1 MILHELLMEENRYE
15 KIIKKVLKI
24 KIAAASVIALLIIA
38 LVIAGLIIFVPKSIK
53 DTGLY
58 YNDKGETV
66 TVSVNVRYHKG
77 IKDSYYTG
85 EVIVDG
91 TTYRSVYDL
100 YHTKN
105 RLFVIE
111 NDYALTAFKN
121 ILSLTDFSDGDR
133 TVRIIT
139 ILKNGKSESYIG
151 PAADY
156 GEIQSEFGTEAIES
170 ESTQENKK
178 IYYIYDNNSPAVSYE
193 FDTINLYEDREAE
206 CITKVVNPTETV
218 EIEYTNYGSVIS
230 PFPKWITVNGNKLE
244 YDLKYYDSHSYVK
257 SYCMGFTYKGEH
269 YNFLQK
275 NGNIS
280 GIEKDGEPIV
290 YYSYG
295 SDRFKDEVTGVFS
308 KNECGDWVLNSDES
322 FIGNINKIRGSFVTD
337 EVHIYDDETG
347 FYIDSYSPAGS
358 SQSVY
363 SYMTTE
369 YGLPSEVEFTGGRYE
384 LVRRNETESG
394 NDIAVQTVDAGTVY
408 YSSDYF
414 NELLL
419 PEYDKL
425 ENEEYQA
432 GEEKNNVQFSII
444 YDENL
449 NEYTKG
455 QIGVEYV
462 SRFGLTY
469 VYQFEDLCLMYNEK
483 EIIINKDGQEY
494 RLPYD
499 LSNPDS
505 PILPV
510 YYIYRLENDKNGTMD
525 IAIKTGEENSILID
539 VSEMSI
545 VKQPTE

>member
-1 MILHELLMEENRYE
+1 MLEIFR
-15 KIIKKVLKI
+15 KIRKEIFSSIFNKTCFCISVLC
-24 KIAAASVIALLIIA
+24 
-38 LVIAGLIIFVPKSIK
+38 FVFVMTGGCKADAMKPK
-53 DTGLY
+53 
-58 YNDKGETV
+58 N
-66 TVSVNVRYHKG
+66 
-77 IKDSYYTG
+77 
-85 EVIVDG
+85 
-91 TTYRSVYDL
+91 
-100 YHTKN
+100 
-105 RLFVIE
+105 
-111 NDYALTAFKN
+111 
-121 ILSLTDFSDGDR
+121 
-133 TVRIIT
+133 
-139 ILKNGKSESYIG
+139 SESLPKPKVTNMIIET
-151 PAADY
+151 PSEMDAKTAAY
-156 GEIQSEFGTEAIES
+156 ES
-170 ESTQENKK
+170 VQENKK
-178 IYYIYDNNSPAVSYE
+178 LYYIYDNNSLAVSYE

-269 YNFLQK
+269 YSFLQK

-295 SDRFKDEVTGVFS
+295 SDRFKDKVTGVFS

-384 LVRRNETESG
+384 LVRQNETESG

-432 GEEKNNVQFSII
+432 GEEKNDVQFSII

>member
-1 MILHELLMEENRYE
+1 MK

-58 YNDKGETV
+58 YNDKGEAV

-347 FYIDSYSPAGS
+347 FYIDSYSTAGS

-455 QIGVEYV
+455 QLGVEYV

>member
-15 KIIKKVLKI
+15 KKIKKVLKI

-58 YNDKGETV
+58 YNDKGEAV

-178 IYYIYDNNSPAVSYE
+178 IYYIYDNNSLAVSYE

-269 YNFLQK
+269 YSFLQK

-295 SDRFKDEVTGVFS
+295 SDRFKDKVTGVFS

-384 LVRRNETESG
+384 LVRQNETESG

-455 QIGVEYV
+455 QLGVEYV

>member
-1 MILHELLMEENRYE
+1 MK

-24 KIAAASVIALLIIA
+24 KFAAASVIALLIIA

-58 YNDKGETV
+58 YNDKGEAV

-178 IYYIYDNNSPAVSYE
+178 IYYIYDNNSLAVSYE

-455 QIGVEYV
+455 QLGVEYV

-483 EIIINKDGQEY
+483 EIIINMDGQEY

-525 IAIKTGEENSILID
+525 IAIKTGEENSALID
-539 VSEMSI
+539 ISEMSI

>member
-1 MILHELLMEENRYE
+1 MK

-58 YNDKGETV
+58 YNDKGEAV

-178 IYYIYDNNSPAVSYE
+178 IYYIYDNNSLAVSYE

-384 LVRRNETESG
+384 LVRQNETESG

-432 GEEKNNVQFSII
+432 GEEKNDVQFSVI

-455 QIGVEYV
+455 QLGVEYV

-525 IAIKTGEENSILID
+525 IAIKTGEENSALID
-539 VSEMSI
+539 ISEMSI

>member
-15 KIIKKVLKI
+15 KNNKKVLKI

-432 GEEKNNVQFSII
+432 GEEKNDVQFSII

>member
-1 MILHELLMEENRYE
+1 MK

-58 YNDKGETV
+58 YNDKGEAV

-133 TVRIIT
+133 TVRMIT

-178 IYYIYDNNSPAVSYE
+178 IYYIYDNNSLAVSYE

-525 IAIKTGEENSILID
+525 IAIKTGEENSALID
-539 VSEMSI
+539 ISEMSI

>member
-1 MILHELLMEENRYE
+1 MK

-280 GIEKDGEPIV
+280 GIEKDREPIV

>member
-1 MILHELLMEENRYE
+1 MK

-58 YNDKGETV
+58 YNDKGEAV

-133 TVRIIT
+133 TVRMIT

-295 SDRFKDEVTGVFS
+295 SDRFKDKVTGVFS

-384 LVRRNETESG
+384 LVRQNETESG

-525 IAIKTGEENSILID
+525 IAIKTGEENSALID
-539 VSEMSI
+539 ISEMSI

>member
-1 MILHELLMEENRYE
+1 MK

-58 YNDKGETV
+58 YNDKGEAV

-133 TVRIIT
+133 TVRMIT

-178 IYYIYDNNSPAVSYE
+178 IYYIYDNNSLAVSYE

>member
-1 MILHELLMEENRYE
+1 MK

-58 YNDKGETV
+58 YNDKGEAV

-178 IYYIYDNNSPAVSYE
+178 IYYIYDNNSLAVSYE

-230 PFPKWITVNGNKLE
+230 PFPKRITVNGNKLE

-280 GIEKDGEPIV
+280 GIEKDGETIV

-384 LVRRNETESG
+384 LVRQNETESG

-455 QIGVEYV
+455 QLGVEYV

-525 IAIKTGEENSILID
+525 IAIKTGEENSALID
-539 VSEMSI
+539 ISEMSI

>member
-1 MILHELLMEENRYE
+1 MK

-24 KIAAASVIALLIIA
+24 KFAAASVIALLIIA

-53 DTGLY
+53 DTGFY
-58 YNDKGETV
+58 YNDKGEAV

-414 NELLL
+414 NKLLL

-432 GEEKNNVQFSII
+432 GEEKNDVQFSII

-510 YYIYRLENDKNGTMD
+510 YYIYRLDNDKNGTMD
-525 IAIKTGEENSILID
+525 IAIKTGEEDSALID
-539 VSEMSI
+539 ISEMSI

>member
-1 MILHELLMEENRYE
+1 MK

-384 LVRRNETESG
+384 LVRQNETESG

-455 QIGVEYV
+455 QLGVEYV

-525 IAIKTGEENSILID
+525 IAIKTGEENSALID
-539 VSEMSI
+539 ISEMSI

>member
-15 KIIKKVLKI
+15 KNNKKVLKI

-58 YNDKGETV
+58 YNDKGEAV

-384 LVRRNETESG
+384 LVRQNETESG

-455 QIGVEYV
+455 QLGVEYV

>member
-1 MILHELLMEENRYE
+1 MK

-58 YNDKGETV
+58 YNDKGEAV

-133 TVRIIT
+133 TVRMIT

-269 YNFLQK
+269 YSFLQK

-295 SDRFKDEVTGVFS
+295 SDRFKDKVTGVFS

-384 LVRRNETESG
+384 LVRQNETESG

-432 GEEKNNVQFSII
+432 GEEKNDVQFSII

-455 QIGVEYV
+455 QLGVEYV

>member
-1 MILHELLMEENRYE
+1 MK

-58 YNDKGETV
+58 YNDKGEAV

-133 TVRIIT
+133 TVRMIT

-269 YNFLQK
+269 YSFLQK

-295 SDRFKDEVTGVFS
+295 SDRFKDKVTGVFS

-419 PEYDKL
+419 PEYDKF

>member
-1 MILHELLMEENRYE
+1 MK

-58 YNDKGETV
+58 YNDKGEAV

-133 TVRIIT
+133 TVRMIT

-269 YNFLQK
+269 YSFLQK

-384 LVRRNETESG
+384 LVRQNETESG

-408 YSSDYF
+408 YSYDYF

-455 QIGVEYV
+455 QNGVEYV

-525 IAIKTGEENSILID
+525 IAIKTGEENSALID
-539 VSEMSI
+539 ISEMSI

>member
-1 MILHELLMEENRYE
+1 MK

-369 YGLPSEVEFTGGRYE
+369 YGLPLEVEFTGGRYE

>member
-1 MILHELLMEENRYE
+1 MK

-58 YNDKGETV
+58 YNDKGEAV

-432 GEEKNNVQFSII
+432 GEEKNDVQFSII

-455 QIGVEYV
+455 QLGVEYV

-525 IAIKTGEENSILID
+525 IAIKTGEENSTLID

>member
-1 MILHELLMEENRYE
+1 MK

-58 YNDKGETV
+58 YNDKGEAV

-178 IYYIYDNNSPAVSYE
+178 IYYIYDNNSLAVSYE

-384 LVRRNETESG
+384 LVRQNETESG

-432 GEEKNNVQFSII
+432 GEEKNDVQFSII

-525 IAIKTGEENSILID
+525 IAIKTGEENSALID
-539 VSEMSI
+539 ISEMSI